1 MRKNRIVQIVYPLLV
16 YFIIYQLGVGL
27 LIDLYGDKYGKL
39 TCLLIAGI
47 ACLVPIYIIYQTVPK
62 LIPKPI
68 TSKKDVLNYGLWT
81 VGVIALGVLLN
92 VILTFSG
99 LIEMSDGFK
108 RASAILTDGSI
119 FIKILCNCF
128 VIPIL
133 EELVIRGIVAGQLY
147 LWYGAVPALLISS
160 FCFGILHNNIVQFIY
175 ALIMG
180 LALGFLYIKNKRLT
194 LCFIAHGFINLF
206 AILFG

>member
-119 FIKILCNCF
+119 FIKILCNCI

-160 FCFGILHNNIVQFIY
+160 FCFGILHYNIVHFI
-175 ALIMG
+175 
-180 LALGFLYIKNKRLT
+180 
-194 LCFIAHGFINLF
+194 
-206 AILFG
+206 